1 MRQTYTSLQNI
12 FLDYTGNTGTTDT
25 TVTNFFQRAVNTRY
39 QLVLAEMDNWVS
51 QGQLTA
57 STVVNQQFYHNPV
70 GIVNI
75 ETATVKVG
83 SISYPL
89 TTVDSQLNWDRIN
102 ETLITTTA
110 IPQFIFP
117 RRDDF
122 GIWPIPQGIYTITLN
137 YSLRDRNL
145 TVADYVTGTATVT
158 NNSQTLLGIGT
169 SFSALMINRWFQFTN
184 DGYWYR
190 ISGFT
195 DATHLTLETSYE
207 GSTAASGAY
216 TIGQSPEIPEEGH
229 EILAAGAAAD
239 YYMGLRSDIQKG
251 NFFNN
256 IFYTGDGNNN
266 DRTGR
271 NIVGGLIG
279 LRKRYAERSNSK
291 IVTHQ
296 PQKRAGNT
304 KLWATKIS

>member
-1 MRQTYTSLQNI
+1 MRQTFSSLQTD
-12 FLDYTGNTGTTDT
+12 FLDATGNSGSTDAT
-25 TVTNFFQRAVNTRY
+25 LLSFFTRALGNRY
-39 QLVLAEMDNWVS
+39 QLMLAELDNWVT

-57 STVVNQQFYHNPV
+57 ATVATQQFYHNPS

-75 ETATVKVG
+75 ETATVTVG
-83 SISYPL
+83 SIKYPM

-122 GIWPIPQGIYTITLN
+122 GIWPIPQAIYTITMN

-145 TVADYVTGTATVT
+145 TVADYTTGTVDVT
-158 NNSQTLLGIGT
+158 KNSQAVVGHGT
-169 SFSALMINRWFQFTN
+169 TFSALMIGRWFQFTN

-190 ISGFT
+190 VSAVT
-195 DATHLTLETSYE
+195 DATDLTLETSYE
-207 GSTAASGAY
+207 GTTAAGGTY

-229 EILAAGAAAD
+229 ELLVAGAAAD
-239 YYMGLRSDIQKG
+239 YFMGMRGDMPKA
-251 NFFNN
+251 NYFNN
-256 IFYTGDGNNN
+256 VFYTGDGANT
-266 DRTGR
+266 DRQGR

-279 LRKRYAERSNSK
+279 LRKRYAERSDSK
-291 IVTHQ
+291 IINRM

-304 KLWATKIS
+304 KLWATKLS